1 MKQYKKTPKNIIKQ
15 FNRPQFK
22 VGDCVYFSFL
32 GTQKTEGYVK
42 KITTQNWGVQYLVEA
57 EEFGKTYR
65 YPCGIDIKGYKTS
78 YHTGCVFR
86 EESKKLLKDKR
97 RTVDESRDDS
107 QSWNRDVN
115 TTSPKSTTSRNNA
128 RKNVNESSST
138 RICNSSTT
146 KQQGNKELKDAI
158 QKQKDFLNG
167 FVKKD

>member
-22 VGDCVYFSFL
+22 VGDYVYFSFL
-32 GTQKTEGYVK
+32 GTEKTIGYVK
-42 KITTQNWGVQYLVEA
+42 KITTQNWGVQYLVVA
-57 EEFGKTYR
+57 DDFGKTYK

-97 RTVDESRDDS
+97 RPVDESRDDNK
-107 QSWNRDVN
+107 SWNRNVN
-115 TTSPKSTTSRNNA
+115 ADSSESTTSRNDA
-128 RKNVNESSST
+128 RKNINESGST

>member
-22 VGDCVYFSFL
+22 IGDYVYFTFL
-32 GTQKTEGYVK
+32 GSKQEGYVK
-42 KITTQNWGVQYLVEA
+42 KITTQNWGVQYLVVADEY
-57 EEFGKTYR
+57 GKTYK

-78 YHTGCVFR
+78 YHIGCILR
-86 EESKKLLKDKR
+86 EETKKFLKDKR
-97 RTVDESRDDS
+97 RPIDEIRNDNK
-107 QSWNRDVN
+107 SWNRNVN
-115 TTSPKSTTSRNNA
+115 NNSSKSTTIRNDA

-138 RICNSSTT
+138 RICNSSAT
-146 KQQGNKELKDAI
+146 KRQDNTELKDAI

>member
-57 EEFGKTYR
+57 EEFGKTYK
-65 YPCGIDIKGYKTS
+65 YPCGIDIKGYKTA

-86 EESKKLLKDKR
+86 EESKKLLKDKG
-97 RTVDESRDDS
+97 RTVNESRDDS

-115 TTSPKSTTSRNNA
+115 TTSPKSTTSRKNA

-146 KQQGNKELKDAI
+146 KQQNKTELKDAI

-167 FVKKD
+167 FVKKE

>member
-42 KITTQNWGVQYLVEA
+42 KITTQNWGVQYLVVA
-57 EEFGKTYR
+57 DDFGKTYK

-97 RTVDESRDDS
+97 RPIDESRNDN
-107 QSWNRDVN
+107 QSWNRNVN
-115 TTSPKSTTSRNNA
+115 RNNSEVATSRNNGSSDVA
-128 RKNVNESSST
+128 ESGST
-138 RICNSSTT
+138 GICDRSAT
-146 KQQGNKELKDAI
+146 KQRDNAELEDAI
-158 QKQKDFLNG
+158 KRQKDFLNG

>member
-22 VGDCVYFSFL
+22 IGDYVYFTWL

-42 KITTQNWGVQYLVEA
+42 KITTQNWGVQYLVVA
-57 EEFGKTYR
+57 DEFGKTYK

-78 YHTGCVFR
+78 YHIGCVLR

-97 RTVDESRDDS
+97 RPVDESRDDS
-107 QSWNRDVN
+107 KSWNRNVN
-115 TTSPKSTTSRNNA
+115 RISSESTTSRINGTENI
-128 RKNVNESSST
+128 NESSST
-138 RICNSSTT
+138 RICDSSTT
-146 KQQGNKELKDAI
+146 KQQDNTELKDAI

>member
-22 VGDCVYFSFL
+22 IGDCVYFSFL
-32 GTQKTEGYVK
+32 GTQKNEGYVK

-57 EEFGKTYR
+57 EEFGKTYK
-65 YPCGIDIKGYKTS
+65 YPCGIDIKGYKTA

-97 RTVDESRDDS
+97 RPVNESRNDN
-107 QSWNRDVN
+107 QGWNRNVN
-115 TTSPKSTTSRNNA
+115 GNSPKSTTSRNDA
-128 RKNVNESSST
+128 RKNVDEFSST
-138 RICNSSTT
+138 RICDSSTK
-146 KQQGNKELKDAI
+146 KQQSNTELKDAI

-167 FVKKD
+167 FVKKE

>member
-22 VGDCVYFSFL
+22 IGDCVYFSFL

-42 KITTQNWGVQYLVEA
+42 KITTQNWGVQYLVVADEY
-57 EEFGKTYR
+57 GKTYK

-78 YHTGCVFR
+78 YHIGCILR
-86 EESKKLLKDKR
+86 EETKKFLKDKR
-97 RTVDESRDDS
+97 RPIDEIRNDNK
-107 QSWNRDVN
+107 SWNRNVN
-115 TTSPKSTTSRNNA
+115 NNSSKSTTIRNDA

-138 RICNSSTT
+138 RICNSSAT
-146 KQQGNKELKDAI
+146 KRQDNTELKDAI

>member
-22 VGDCVYFSFL
+22 IGDYVYFSFL
-32 GTQKTEGYVK
+32 GSKNEGYVK
-42 KITTQNWGVQYLVEA
+42 KITTQNWGVQYTVVA
-57 EEFGKTYR
+57 ESYGKTYK

-97 RTVDESRDDS
+97 RPVDKSRDDNK
-107 QSWNRDVN
+107 SWDRNVN
-115 TTSPKSTTSRNNA
+115 TNSSKSTTIRNNA
-128 RKNVNESSST
+128 RENINESGST
-138 RICNSSTT
+138 RICNSSATQPNNNT
-146 KQQGNKELKDAI
+146 ELKDAI
-158 QKQKDFLNG
+158 QRQKDFLNG

>member
-22 VGDCVYFSFL
+22 IGDCVYFTIL
-32 GTQKTEGYVK
+32 GSKNEGYVK
-42 KITTQNWGVQYLVEA
+42 KITTQNWGVQYTVVA
-57 EEFGKTYR
+57 ESYGKTYK

-78 YHTGCVFR
+78 YHTGCIFR

-97 RTVDESRDDS
+97 RPVVESRDDNNS
-107 QSWNRDVN
+107 CRRDVN
-115 TTSPKSTTSRNNA
+115 GNNSEITTSRNDA
-128 RKNVNESSST
+128 RKDINESSST
-138 RICNSSTT
+138 SIRNNSTA
-146 KQQGNKELKDAI
+146 QRNDNKELKDAI

>member
-22 VGDCVYFSFL
+22 IGDYVYFTWL
-32 GTQKTEGYVK
+32 GSKQEGYVK

-57 EEFGKTYR
+57 EEFGKTYK
-65 YPCGIDIKGYKTS
+65 YPCGIDIKGYKTA
-78 YHTGCVFR
+78 YNTGCVFR
-86 EESKKLLKDKR
+86 EESKKFLKDKR
-97 RTVDESRDDS
+97 RPIDEIRNDNK
-107 QSWNRDVN
+107 SWNRNVN
-115 TTSPKSTTSRNNA
+115 NNSSKSTTIRNDA

-138 RICNSSTT
+138 RICNSSAT
-146 KQQGNKELKDAI
+146 KRQDNTELKDAI